1 MNILVETRQHRTQT
15 RKPNGSNCRGI
26 TGEVAAMKNLE
37 EDENGVEQEEL
48 QKKEKR
54 KGKHD
59 KPKPWDDDP
68 NIDHWKVEKFDPSWN
83 EGGML
88 EVSSFSTLF
97 PQYLEKHLQEI
108 WPTVKSAL
116 KQYGIACELNL
127 VRTSLP
133 HSPSTVLFFH
143 SQTLI
148 VPSIVAGRG
157 LHDGFNHQKDPRPLY
172 YHQSQGS
179 HQASRKK
186 CYSNPG
192 IYLYVC
198 LSLVSLSFFQIS
210 VMLMSFPLF
219 PGDKNTWRWS
229 TMWYH

>member
-1 MNILVETRQHRTQT
+1 MHGRD
-15 RKPNGSNCRGI
+15 I
-26 TGEVAAMKNLE
+26 TGVMRNLE
-37 EDENGVEQEEL
+37 EDENGVEEEEF

-97 PQYLEKHLQEI
+97 PQYREKYLQEA

-127 VRTSLP
+127 VHT
-133 HSPSTVLFFH
+133 HSPSLILFSDF
-143 SQTLI
+143 QILI
-148 VPSIVAGRG
+148 PLSLVTGRG
-157 LHDGFNHQKDPRPLY
+157 FHDSFNHQKD
-172 YHQSQGS
+172 
-179 HQASRKK
+179 
-186 CYSNPG
+186 
-192 IYLYVC
+192 
-198 LSLVSLSFFQIS
+198 
-210 VMLMSFPLF
+210 
-219 PGDKNTWRWS
+219 
-229 TMWYH
+229 